1 MKRRYL
7 LYCFTAIIYI
17 VTIISFIDK
26 DKIFSEFENRN
37 LKTNVRF
44 SINKFVNGS
53 FQEEYEEYIKL
64 IKEIDSSYQN
74 NEWWLGWKRMEP
86 FLNFKNLDE
95 ETCKN
100 LSKME
105 ETVSFMAEQIYKE
118 ISQFK
123 HKSITINKPLIK

>member
-53 FQEEYEEYIKL
+53 FQEEYEEYIK
-64 IKEIDSSYQN
+64 SQYN
-74 NEWWLGWKRMEP
+74 NEMDYKKDVLQAY
-86 FLNFKNLDE
+86 
-95 ETCKN
+95 ETK
-100 LSKME
+100 
-105 ETVSFMAEQIYKE
+105 
-118 ISQFK
+118 
-123 HKSITINKPLIK
+123 INAYLYAREKVLK